1 MKKVKSYLALIVL
14 ALAFAMGA
22 SDLQAQGCP
31 GGSGCT
37 ACNATVTAVNESF
50 RSVSGSYTTLYM
62 AANKSICGSACSY
75 ASGAGSFEWGLMG
88 CSDETIMM
96 QSNGFASIKVINSC
110 AAANSGLMIGFRFKA
125 TTSGGA
131 TCWSPWRWKTY

>member
-37 ACNATVTAVNESF
+37 ACNATVTAVNQSF
-50 RSVSGSYTTLYM
+50 KIGSTYYM
-62 AANKSICGSACSY
+62 AANKFICGSACSY
-75 ASGAGSFEWGLMG
+75 ATGAGSFEWTVLG
-88 CSDETIMM
+88 CAGATTLS
-96 QSNGFASIKVINSC
+96 QSNGFASFSIPC
-110 AAANSGLMIGFRFKA
+110 GSGFSIGFRFLA
-125 TTSGGA
+125 TTSGGG
-131 TCWSPWRWKTY
+131 TCWSPWAYKNYP

>member
-1 MKKVKSYLALIVL
+1 MKTVKSYLALIVL

-37 ACNATVTAVNESF
+37 ACNATVTAVNQSF
-50 RSVSGSYTTLYM
+50 KIGSTYYM

-75 ASGAGSFEWGLMG
+75 ATGAGSFEWTVLG
-88 CSDETIMM
+88 CAGAVTLS
-96 QSNGFASIKVINSC
+96 QSNGFASFSIPCS
-110 AAANSGLMIGFRFKA
+110 APPTSFSIGFRFKA
-125 TTSGGA
+125 ITSGGA
-131 TCWSPWRWKTY
+131 TCWSPWVYKNYP